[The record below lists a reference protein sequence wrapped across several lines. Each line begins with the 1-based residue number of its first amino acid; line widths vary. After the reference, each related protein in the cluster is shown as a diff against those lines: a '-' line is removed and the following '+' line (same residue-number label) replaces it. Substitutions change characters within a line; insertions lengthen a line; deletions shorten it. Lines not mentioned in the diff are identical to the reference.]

1 MNTDPVS
8 NRLRRDRPA
17 LRHAVGQVWIVLFL
31 ALIIRLVA
39 ALPQSQPNYMDATYY
54 TVGGQRLAQGYGFN
68 DPYVWNYL
76 DQPTTLPH
84 PSHVYWMPLASM
96 LVGIS
101 ESIFGIS
108 YRAAQIPFIVLSA
121 LLSLIAFSV
130 AWRLS
135 SSRRAAWIAAL
146 LTIFSGFY
154 VPYWGVPE
162 SFAPFAVFGSLAL
175 YLSVDRTARRLF
187 LAGLCAGLAHLSRA
201 DGVLLLI
208 PMLWIQFRDEG
219 GAMKDEKRQ
228 SYRFRPDLS
237 PLIFIFMGYF
247 LIMLPWFIRNSVAIG
262 APLSAAG
269 TQAAYVC
276 NYDELFSFNAQ
287 LDLNHLINC
296 GAGQVL
302 LDKLTG
308 LGTNLI
314 HLMAE
319 DGLIFLAPLIAI
331 GVWKLRRERVYQAVI
346 IYLVLLYLVMS
357 IIFTFAGERGGL
369 FHSSSALLPFFFAAV
384 PIGLDAI
391 IDRIA
396 ARRRTWNARQARSI
410 FGSFIVILAVALS
423 VSLWFGRVIG
433 ANVADPI
440 WNQADRVYDSI
451 GQWLTD
457 QGEHD
462 PIVMVNN
469 PPSFYYHTG
478 LRSIVIPAGDVNP
491 LLLAADQFGAGWL
504 VLDPNHVHAL
514 DALYAGSEINPR
526 LEHVNDFASIQVYRI
541 VH

>member
-1 MNTDPVS
+1 MSDEQLAINHDPARG
-8 NRLRRDRPA
+8 RLRRD
-17 LRHAVGQVWIVLFL
+17 QWIIFCL
-31 ALIIRLVA
+31 ALIVRLAA

-54 TVGGQRLAQGYGFN
+54 TVGGQRLVQGYGFN

-76 DQPTTLPH
+76 DQPTGLPH
-84 PSHVYWMPLASM
+84 PSNVYWMPLPSVF
-96 LVGIS
+96 VGIS

-108 YRAAQIPFIVLSA
+108 YRAAQFPFVLLSA
-121 LLSLIAFSV
+121 ILPLIAFSV
-130 AWRLS
+130 AGRIS
-135 SSRRAAWIAAL
+135 RSRRAAWIAAA

-154 VPYWGVPE
+154 LPYWGVPE

-175 YLSVDRTARRLF
+175 YLSADRSARRLF

-201 DGVLLLI
+201 DGILLLI
-208 PMLWIQFRDEG
+208 PMIILQFKRQ
-219 GAMKDEKRQ
+219 KDESGRMKF
-228 SYRFRPDLS
+228 SLH
-237 PLIFIFMGYF
+237 PLAFILFGYL
-247 LIMLPWFIRNSVAIG
+247 LIMLPWFIRNITAIG

-276 NYDELFSFNAQ
+276 NYDELFSFNVR

-302 LDKLTG
+302 FGRLTG
-308 LGTNLI
+308 LGANLI
-314 HLMAE
+314 HLVAE
-319 DGLIFLAPLIAI
+319 DGLIFLAPLMAI
-331 GVWKLRRERVYQAVI
+331 GVWKLRRERVYQAAI
-346 IYLVLLYLVMS
+346 IYLGLLYFVMS
-357 IIFTFAGERGGL
+357 VIFTFAGDRGGL

-410 FGSFIVILAVALS
+410 FGSFSVILAVALS
-423 VSLWFGRVIG
+423 ASLWYGRVIG
-433 ANVADPI
+433 PNAAAPI

-457 QGEHD
+457 RGEHD
-462 PIVMVNN
+462 PIVLVNN

-478 LRSIVIPAGDVNP
+478 LRSITIPNGSVTT
-491 LLLAADQFGAGWL
+491 LLLAADQFGADWL
-504 VLDPNHVHAL
+504 ALDPNHVSAL
-514 DALYAGSEINPR
+514 DALYTGSETNPR
-526 LEHVNDFASIQVYRI
+526 LEPVDDFGSIHVYRI
-541 VH
+541 VR